1 MIIMCIDPKL
11 SEEPV
16 KTREMLTK
24 KKNGK
29 VKRMYC
35 SKCGAKV
42 EGMFCPNCGAKM
54 EQKAAEVPENKA
66 TTPVTQP
73 APPKT
78 EPAPPVTQPKPAS
91 GATATKTAVPVA
103 KSADTKK
110 LGLIVGAVV
119 AVIVVIAIVSSVVK
133 NVKNS
138 PEWRLNKALDDR
150 DIELALEI
158 YREEYEEDEELSEKS
173 IKKISEWVEEIKSSY
188 FDETIDYGDAYD
200 EICEFNRFWL
210 DEVDELVDAA
220 DLVIE
225 ADYYVKCGNSA
236 LENGDYSYAES
247 CFSHALDYDEAN
259 PTAQAGLKSAE
270 EGLKQE
276 ALEEIKAVLSWGE
289 FYYAE
294 EAIEEYNEKYGES
307 QEVVDAYEAGALEFV
322 KVCLDV
328 NNSDPDGAADIIA
341 RAEKMGADTTEMKNE
356 FIEYAEENMQAKLDK
371 GDYNVVANMVANA
384 EAYGADVSEMKEAML
399 EGAKSIVSKKASAGE
414 FTTAASLIGQIE
426 GFGVTVSELV
436 DEFIL
441 HTSMVVSKKGLAGNF
456 YEAELTIQDAYEAF
470 VNYDSANSEY
480 VKTSLDA
487 MYKWDV
493 VDRARLLAKDS
504 DYEGAFDA
512 ISRGK
517 EYFGDNAD
525 VLEAADEINT
535 MYEQYLSDEVMTLA
549 DGGNWD
555 GALEKLDEYQT
566 LFPSSQILSATRD
579 EIEST
584 MPITLEN
591 LTLVSGNEIKIYEEA
606 VKDRWGNLYDG
617 AVRYGASSKDSYGI
631 GLYNLNKNFTRF
643 TGVAFVGQNDDNNT
657 KDEVSLSIYLDEKL
671 VYFADEITTETAP
684 MALDIDVTNAT
695 TMRIVVATPKGNQF
709 EGDSYR
715 GLYFGNTNFERPAA
729 EEQPTEE

>member
-1 MIIMCIDPKL
+1 MIIMCIDPKI

-54 EQKAAEVPENKA
+54 EQKAAEVPEKKV
-66 TTPVTQP
+66 TPSATQP
-73 APPKT
+73 TPPKT
-78 EPAPPVTQPKPAS
+78 EPAAKVTQPKPAS
-91 GATATKTAVPVA
+91 GATATKTAAPTTM
-103 KSADTKK
+103 SIEPKK
-110 LGLIVGAVV
+110 LGFIIGAVV
-119 AVIVVIAIVSSVVK
+119 ALVVVIAIVSSVVK

-158 YREEYEEDEELSEKS
+158 YEEEYEEDEELSEKS
-173 IKKISEWVEEIKSSY
+173 LKKISEWVEEIKSSY
-188 FDETIDYGDAYD
+188 FDETIEYLEAYNT
-200 EICEFNRFWL
+200 ICEFDRFYS

-220 DLVIE
+220 DSVME
-225 ADYYVKCGNSA
+225 ADYYVKRGNSA
-236 LENGDYSYAES
+236 LEDEDYSLAES
-247 CFSHALDYDEAN
+247 YFSYALDCDETN
-259 PTAQAGLKSAE
+259 LTAQAGMKSAE

-294 EAIEEYNEKYGES
+294 EAIEEYYEKYGES

-399 EGAKSIVSKKASAGE
+399 EGAKSIVSKKASAE
-414 FTTAASLIGQIE
+414 DFTAAASLVGQIE

-436 DEFIL
+436 DQFIL
-441 HTSMVVSKKGLAGNF
+441 STSMVVSKKAFAGDF
-456 YEAELTIQDAYEAF
+456 YEAECTVENAVSAF
-470 VNYDSANSEY
+470 EYDDPANSEY
-480 VKTSLDA
+480 VETSLNA
-487 MYKWDV
+487 LYKWDV
-493 VDRARLLAKDS
+493 VDTARLLAQDG

-512 ISRGK
+512 ISHGK
-517 EYFGDNAD
+517 EYFGDNTD
-525 VLEAADEINT
+525 VLAASEEINT
-535 MYEQYLSDEVMTLA
+535 MYQQYLSDEVMTLA

-555 GALEKLDEYQT
+555 GALEKLDEYQQ

-591 LTLVSGNEIKIYEEA
+591 LTLVSSNKIEIYEGA

-617 AVRYGASSKDSYGI
+617 AIRYGAFSKDSYGI

-643 TGVAFVGQNDDNNT
+643 TGVAFVGQSDKNSAESN
-657 KDEVSLSIYLDEKL
+657 VSLSIYLDEKL
-671 VYFADEITTETAP
+671 VYYTDGITTETAP
-684 MALDIDVTNAT
+684 MTLDIDVTNAT
-695 TMRIVVATPKGNQF
+695 TMRIVVTTPKGNRF
-709 EGDSYR
+709 EGDSSR
-715 GLYFGNTNFERPAA
+715 GVYFGNTNFERPAA

>member
-1 MIIMCIDPKL
+1 MIIMCIDPKI

-54 EQKAAEVPENKA
+54 EQKAAEVPENKV
-66 TTPVTQP
+66 TPSVTQP
-73 APPKT
+73 VPPKT
-78 EPAPPVTQPKPAS
+78 EPAATVTQPKPAS

-110 LGLIVGAVV
+110 LGLIVGAIV
-119 AVIVVIAIVSSVVK
+119 ALVVVIAIVSSVVK

-150 DIELALEI
+150 DIELALDI
-158 YREEYEEDEELSEKS
+158 YEEEYEDEELSEKS

-188 FDETIDYGDAYD
+188 FDETIEYLEAYNT
-200 EICEFNRFWL
+200 ICEFDRFYS

-220 DLVIE
+220 DSVME
-225 ADYYVKCGNSA
+225 ADYYVKRGNSA
-236 LENGDYSYAES
+236 LEDEDYSLAES
-247 CFSHALDYDEAN
+247 YFSYALDCDEAN
-259 PTAQAGLKSAE
+259 LTAQAGLKSAE

-294 EAIEEYNEKYGES
+294 EAIEEYYEKYGES
-307 QEVVDAYEAGALEFV
+307 QDVVDAYEAGALEFV

-371 GDYNVVANMVANA
+371 GDYGVVANMVANA

-441 HTSMVVSKKGLAGNF
+441 HTSVVVSKKGLAGNF
-456 YEAELTIQDAYEAF
+456 YEAELMIQDAYEAF

-487 MYKWDV
+487 MYKWNV
-493 VDRARLLAKDS
+493 VDKAKEYARDG

-525 VLEAADEINT
+525 VLTASNEINA

-555 GALEKLDEYQT
+555 GALEKLDEYQQ
-566 LFPSSQILSATRD
+566 LFPGSKILSATRD

-591 LTLVSGNEIKIYEEA
+591 LTLVSSNDIKIYEEA

-617 AVRYGASSKDSYGI
+617 AVRYDATKPYDHGE
-631 GLYNLNKNFTRF
+631 GLYNLNKEFTRF
-643 TGVAFVGQNDDNNT
+643 TGIAFVGQNDENSAKKN
-657 KDEVSLSIYLDEKL
+657 VSLSIYLDEKL
-671 VYFADEITTETAP
+671 VYFADMITTETAP
-684 MALDIDVTNAT
+684 MTLDIDVTNVT
-695 TMRIVVATPKGNQF
+695 TMRIVVTTESSSSFQF
-709 EGDSYR
+709 SQ

-729 EEQPTEE
+729 AEQPAEE